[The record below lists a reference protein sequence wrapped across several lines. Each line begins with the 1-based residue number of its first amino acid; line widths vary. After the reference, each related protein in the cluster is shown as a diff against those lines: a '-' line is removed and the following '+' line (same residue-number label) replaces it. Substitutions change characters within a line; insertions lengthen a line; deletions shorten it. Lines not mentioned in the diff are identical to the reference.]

1 MLIGYILIFS
11 YILLL
16 SFGCGPLLQKRF
28 DGETSRKFIHI
39 MLFLVWV
46 LIDRFLRGTV
56 HQIIIPVSFIF
67 LNLLSYR
74 FQLCKSIERT
84 EGNHFGTVYF
94 AVAITVIMTI
104 SYFFPAFYLPSGIA
118 VMCLTFGDGFAALIG
133 YHFKSRKIA
142 DHKSLLGFVSAAAA
156 SALALFGFNALYEVG
171 LSAMEILTLGLLTAI
186 LELVDHGL
194 DNFTIVFG
202 AFFLS
207 FAFLSAPQPRLLL
220 SAVLALVIFL
230 VIFFTGAIDYDGS
243 LCSMAVVFCFSYFGG
258 AFALSFLLA
267 SYFTVFFISAA
278 KKHLLHR
285 KKEEK
290 PRTAAQI
297 LINGGLGTLC
307 VVAYGLTGQ
316 TRLLVI
322 GIVSVGGCFVDSL
335 SSDVGVLSRK
345 PPYDPLRRC
354 TVEPGLSGGMS
365 GLGTL
370 AALLGAAGIALAL
383 TVYLHRSPAWLLSI
397 TAIIFSQ
404 TLVDTLLGSWAQVK
418 YRCPVCGALTERR
431 QHCGQTA
438 SPAAGLSWVDNNTVN
453 LLSSVIVTALALAV
467 L

>member
-16 SFGCGPLLQKRF
+16 SFGCGPLIRKWVN
-28 DGETSRKFIHI
+28 GETSRKFIHI

-84 EGNHFGTVYF
+84 EGNHYGTVYF
-94 AVAITVIMTI
+94 AVAITVIMSI
-104 SYFFPAFYLPSGIA
+104 SYFFPDFYLPSGVA

-142 DHKSLLGFVSAAAA
+142 SHKSLLGFVSAAAA
-156 SALALFGFNALYEVG
+156 SAGAVFVFNALYQVG
-171 LSAMEILTLGLLTAI
+171 LTPMEILTLGLFTAI
-186 LELVDHGL
+186 LELVDYGL

-202 AFFLS
+202 TFLLS
-207 FAFLSAPQPRLLL
+207 YAFLFAPQPRLLL
-220 SAVLALVIFL
+220 SADLAVVIFL
-230 VIFFTGAIDYDGS
+230 VIFFAGAIDYYGS

-258 AFALSFLLA
+258 AFALYFLLA

-307 VVAYGLTGQ
+307 IIACGLTEQ
-316 TRLLVI
+316 PRLLLI

-335 SSDVGVLSRK
+335 SSDLGVLSRK

-365 GLGTL
+365 GLGTA
-370 AALLGAAGIALAL
+370 AALIGAAVIALAL
-383 TVYLHRSPAWLLSI
+383 MLHLELTPARTVLA
-397 TAIIFSQ
+397 AAVIFSQ
-404 TLVDTLLGSWAQVK
+404 TLLDTLLGSWLQVK
-418 YRCPVCGALTERR
+418 YRCQICGALTEQK
-431 QHCGQTA
+431 QHCGQA
-438 SPAAGLSWVDNNTVN
+438 APQAAGISWVDNNMVN
-453 LLSSVIVTALALAV
+453 LLSSVIVTALAFAV